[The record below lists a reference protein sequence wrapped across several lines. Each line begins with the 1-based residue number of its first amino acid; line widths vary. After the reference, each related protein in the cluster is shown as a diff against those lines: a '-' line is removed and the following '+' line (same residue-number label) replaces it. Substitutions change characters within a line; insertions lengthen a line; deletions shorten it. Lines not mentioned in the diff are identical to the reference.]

1 MSDRSPALLAF
12 TSFERALLRSA
23 DQDEAPAGG
32 AERVMSALGVT
43 AALPNPANAACET
56 SASSA
61 NTAWSLWQKPLVIGV
76 LGGVGFVLSARFVAG
91 PEAVES
97 RSVRPAPLESR
108 VKHAPPAEPALTA
121 EHQAVTKTV
130 PTAPRSRPTPKRAA
144 PAVLTAPGETA
155 IVESL
160 PVLENEAPAPVPD
173 RASSPT
179 EPPPPN
185 SARGSDQ
192 GAGSPATSRSASI
205 AAEVVLV
212 DRARA
217 AMKDGRTREALT
229 ELARYRQQWPLG
241 VLTPEV
247 TLLQIEA
254 ELRLGERASAVRRAR
269 EMIAAQPSGRYAA
282 RLRTLFDPAELQ

>member
-61 NTAWSLWQKPLVIGV
+61 NTAWSLWQKPLAIGV

-97 RSVRPAPLESR
+97 RSARPAPLESR
-108 VKHAPPAEPALTA
+108 VKHAPTAEPALTA
-121 EHQAVTKTV
+121 EHRAVTKSV
-130 PTAPRSRPTPKRAA
+130 PTAPRARPAPKRAA

-155 IVESL
+155 IVEPL
-160 PVLENEAPAPVPD
+160 PVLENEPPAPVPD
-173 RASSPT
+173 RASLT

-192 GAGSPATSRSASI
+192 GTGSPATSRSASI

-282 RLRTLFDPAELQ
+282 RLRTLFAPAELQ